1 MISSGLTRF
10 NCAVSRASTGVDSYG
25 RRVTTFTSVG
35 SMRCDIREGQPT
47 EQPYVDGVAVI
58 AAYEL
63 RTRWPNIA
71 RLTVSPLD
79 RITARGKLLR
89 ITGIRN
95 LDQKN
100 RVAVIDCV
108 EVA

>member
-10 NCAVSRASTGVDSYG
+10 VCTVNRASTTTDTYG
-25 RRVTTFTSVG
+25 QRSTSFAVAG
-35 SMRCDIREGQPT
+35 TMRCDVRGGAPT
-47 EQPYVDGVAVI
+47 EQPYADGVAVV
-58 AAYEL
+58 AQYEL

-71 RLTVSPLD
+71 RLSVTPLD
-79 RITARGKLLR
+79 RITARGKTLR
-89 ITGIRN
+89 INGIRN
-95 LDQKN
+95 LDERN